1 MNDPKGVNLYEEHQ
15 RFVMSFDP
23 QWRSDENVML
33 LLSAIAL
40 FTPERSNVV
49 HKDVVKF
56 EQVSHLYFSLFPKSA
71 RNSHKVAKMAKS
83 RQKFTPGRSNLDL
96 MRMSCHFSR
105 SLPYSLR
112 NAAMWF
118 TKTFLSLNK

>member
-1 MNDPKGVNLYEEHQ
+1 MYEEHQ

-56 EQVSHLYFSLFPKSA
+56 EQVSHLYFSLLLKRARTLKFWADVADKIYFGRNKKLRSGSGFLAVQERPFPRPAS
-71 RNSHKVAKMAKS
+71 VACVFNI
-83 RQKFTPGRSNLDL
+83 QQI
-96 MRMSCHFSR
+96 
-105 SLPYSLR
+105 
-112 NAAMWF
+112 
-118 TKTFLSLNK
+118 

>member
-1 MNDPKGVNLYEEHQ
+1 MNGPIGVNLYEEHQ

-56 EQVSHLYFSLFPKSA
+56 EQVSYLYFSLFPKSA
-71 RNSHKVAKMAKS
+71 RNSHKVAKMAKN
-83 RQKFTPGRSNLDL
+83 RERFTPGRSNLDP
-96 MRMSCHFSR
+96 MRM
-105 SLPYSLR
+105 
-112 NAAMWF
+112 
-118 TKTFLSLNK
+118 

>member
-1 MNDPKGVNLYEEHQ
+1 MNDQTKGVNLYEEHQ

-23 QWRSDENVML
+23 QWRSDENIML

-83 RQKFTPGRSNLDL
+83 RQRFTPGHSNVV
-96 MRMSCHFSR
+96 
-105 SLPYSLR
+105 Y
-112 NAAMWF
+112 
-118 TKTFLSLNK
+118 